1 MILPTLQHM
10 HSLCTMNCSKK
21 ETLTHT
27 PTLPRWPVIGNLL
40 RYPLSEVRMS
50 ARLVV
55 QTTKAPWMP
64 ITHPVC
70 LVDWWAGTGV
80 VTWSDAK
87 LAFLDKT
94 SVLPYQHSASPL
106 VKGPRNE

>member
-10 HSLCTMNCSKK
+10 
-21 ETLTHT
+21 
-27 PTLPRWPVIGNLL
+27 LPRWPVIGNLL
-40 RYPLSEVRMS
+40 RYPLSEVPMS
-50 ARLVV
+50 VRLVI

-70 LVDWWAGTGV
+70 LVDWGAGTRKGPYR
-80 VTWSDAK
+80 SDAK

-94 SVLPYQHSASPL
+94 SVLPYRHSASPL